1 MEAEEVSIRIL
12 SRSDI
17 ERAVSAREAVDAMRV
32 AFGEVSAG
40 QAVVPVRGHVE
51 SRRGIT
57 LLMPAFLGGS
67 GGLGAKIVS
76 VFPGNVAADQPMI
89 QGAVI
94 VMNVETGR
102 VRALLDGASLT
113 EIRTAAGSGLAT
125 ELLGDPAADVLA
137 AFGAGAQG
145 RAHIELLAACR
156 PLREI
161 RIVSV
166 PPEGAE
172 SLAAELTER
181 ASSLVPPE
189 GGAPPRIRAAATPAE
204 ALDGAGLVVTATTS
218 ETPVFSPEH
227 LESGA
232 HINAIGAF
240 QPHTREIP
248 EEIVTRARVIVDQRE
263 AIWEEAG
270 DLIIPVEAGIVG
282 RDVIDAELGEI
293 VNGQAPGGRGDHDFT
308 LFKSVGN
315 AAQDVAI
322 AEAALSKAEDL
333 GLGSVVPF

>member
-1 MEAEEVSIRIL
+1 MVIRIL

-17 ERAVSAREAVDAMRV
+17 ERAVTAKTAVDAMRI
-32 AFGEVSAG
+32 AFGELSGG

-51 SRRGIT
+51 SRHGIT

-76 VFPGNVAADQPMI
+76 VFPGNVSAGQPPI
-89 QGAVI
+89 QGAI
-94 VMNVETGR
+94 ILLDAETGCT
-102 VRALLDGASLT
+102 RALLDGTSLT

-125 ELLGDPAADVLA
+125 ELLADPAADVLA
-137 AFGAGAQG
+137 VFGAGAQG

-172 SLAAELTER
+172 ELAVALTER
-181 ASSLVPPE
+181 AASLVPPE
-189 GGAPPRIRAAATPAE
+189 GGSPPRIRAAATPAE
-204 ALDGAGLVVTATTS
+204 ALDGADLVVTATTS
-218 ETPVFSPEH
+218 EAPVFSLEH
-227 LESGA
+227 LEPGA

-248 EEIVTRARVIVDQRE
+248 EEIVARARVIVDQRE

-270 DLIIPVEAGIVG
+270 DLIIPVEKGVVG

-293 VNGQAPGGRGDHDFT
+293 VNGRVPGGRGDHDCT
-308 LFKSVGN
+308 LFKSVGS

-322 AEAALSKAEDL
+322 AEAALSRAEDL

>member
-1 MEAEEVSIRIL
+1 MTIRVL
-12 SRSDI
+12 ARSDI
-17 ERAVSAREAVDAMRV
+17 QQAVTARTAVDAMRV
-32 AFGEVSAG
+32 AFGEVSGG

-76 VFPGNVAADQPMI
+76 VFPGNISVGKPMI

-94 VMNVETGR
+94 VMDVESGR

-125 ELLGDPAADVLA
+125 ELLADPAADVLA

-172 SLAAELTER
+172 ELAAALTAR
-181 ASSLVPPE
+181 AESLVPPE

-204 ALDGAGLVVTATTS
+204 ALDGADLVVTATTS
-218 ETPVFSPEH
+218 ETPVFSPEL
-227 LESGA
+227 LEPGA

-248 EEIVTRARVIVDQRE
+248 EEVVTRSRVIVDQRE

-270 DLIIPVEAGIVG
+270 DLIIPVEKGVVG

-322 AEAALSKAEDL
+322 AEAALSRAEAL

>member
-1 MEAEEVSIRIL
+1 MKIRIL
-12 SRSDI
+12 SRGDI
-17 ERAVSAREAVDAMRV
+17 ERAVTAQDAVDSMRV
-32 AFGEVSAG
+32 AFGELSDG
-40 QAVVPVRGHVE
+40 GAVVPVRGHLE
-51 SRRGIT
+51 SRHGIT

-76 VFPGNVAADQPMI
+76 VFPGNASAGQPPI
-89 QGAVI
+89 QGAI
-94 VMNVETGR
+94 ILLDAETGR
-102 VRALLDGASLT
+102 VRALLDGTSLT

-125 ELLGDPAADVLA
+125 ELLADPAANVLA
-137 AFGAGAQG
+137 VFGAGAQG

-166 PPEGAE
+166 PPDGAE
-172 SLAAELTER
+172 KLAAALGGR
-181 ASSLVPPE
+181 APSLVPPE
-189 GGAPPRIRAAATPAE
+189 GGRPPRIRAAATPAE

-218 ETPVFSPEH
+218 ETPVFSPAH
-227 LESGA
+227 LEPGA

-248 EEIVTRARVIVDQRE
+248 GEIVARARVIVDQRE

-270 DLIIPVEAGIVG
+270 DLILPVEEGIVG
-282 RDVIDAELGEI
+282 RDVLDAELGEI
-293 VNGQAPGGRGDHDFT
+293 VNSRAPRGRGDYEFT

-322 AEAALSKAEDL
+322 AEAALSRAEAL
-333 GLGSVVPF
+333 GLGSFVPL

>member
-1 MEAEEVSIRIL
+1 VTIRIL
-12 SRSDI
+12 PRSDI
-17 ERAVSAREAVDAMRV
+17 ERAVTAPDAVNAMRV
-32 AFGEVSAG
+32 AFGEVSGG

-51 SRRGIT
+51 SRHGIT

-76 VFPGNVAADQPMI
+76 VFPGNVSAGQPPI
-89 QGAVI
+89 QGAI
-94 VMNVETGR
+94 ILLDAETGGP
-102 VRALLDGASLT
+102 RALLDGTSLT

-125 ELLGDPAADVLA
+125 ELLADPAAEVLA
-137 AFGAGAQG
+137 VFGAGAQG

-166 PPEGAE
+166 PPEGAVE
-172 SLAAELTER
+172 LAAALTER
-181 ASSLVPPE
+181 AASLVPPE
-189 GGAPPRIRAAATPAE
+189 GGGPPRIRAAATPAE
-204 ALDGAGLVVTATTS
+204 ALDGADLVVTATTS

-227 LESGA
+227 LEPGA

-248 EEIVTRARVIVDQRE
+248 EEIVARARVIVDQRE

-270 DLIIPVEAGIVG
+270 DLIIPVEKGIVG

-293 VNGQAPGGRGDHDFT
+293 VNGRAPVGRGDHDCT
-308 LFKSVGN
+308 LFKSVGS

-322 AEAALSKAEDL
+322 AEAALSRAEDI

>member
-1 MEAEEVSIRIL
+1 MAIRIL

-17 ERAVSAREAVDAMRV
+17 ERAVTAKTAVDAMRI
-32 AFGEVSAG
+32 AFGELSGG

-51 SRRGIT
+51 SRHGIT

-76 VFPGNVAADQPMI
+76 VFPGNVSAGQPPI
-89 QGAVI
+89 QGAI
-94 VMNVETGR
+94 ILLDAETGCA
-102 VRALLDGASLT
+102 RALLDGTSLT

-125 ELLGDPAADVLA
+125 ELLADSAADVLA
-137 AFGAGAQG
+137 VFGAGAQG

-172 SLAAELTER
+172 ELSTSLTARAAT
-181 ASSLVPPE
+181 LVPPE
-189 GGAPPRIRAAATPAE
+189 GGSPPRIRAAATPAE
-204 ALDGAGLVVTATTS
+204 ALDGADLVVTATTS

-227 LESGA
+227 LEPGA

-248 EEIVTRARVIVDQRE
+248 EEIVARARVIVDQRE

-270 DLIIPVEAGIVG
+270 DLIIPVEKGVVG

-293 VNGQAPGGRGDHDFT
+293 INGRTPGGRGDHDCT
-308 LFKSVGN
+308 LFKSVGS

-322 AEAALSKAEDL
+322 AEAALSRAEDL

>member
-1 MEAEEVSIRIL
+1 MEIRIL
-12 SRSDI
+12 SRRDI
-17 ERAVSAREAVDAMRV
+17 ERAVTAKTAVDAMRV
-32 AFGEVSAG
+32 AFGELSGG
-40 QAVVPVRGHVE
+40 QAVVPVRGHLE

-57 LLMPAFLGGS
+57 LLMPAFLDGS

-76 VFPGNVAADQPMI
+76 VFSGNVSTGQPPI
-89 QGAVI
+89 QGAI
-94 VMNVETGR
+94 ILLDAETGGT
-102 VRALLDGASLT
+102 RALLDGTSLT

-125 ELLGDPAADVLA
+125 ELLADPAADVLA
-137 AFGAGAQG
+137 VFGAGAQG

-172 SLAAELTER
+172 ELAAALTAR
-181 ASSLVPPE
+181 AASLVPP
-189 GGAPPRIRAAATPAE
+189 GGGTPPRIRAAATPAE
-204 ALDGAGLVVTATTS
+204 ALDGASLVVTATTS
-218 ETPVFSPEH
+218 ETPVFSAEL
-227 LESGA
+227 LEPGA

-240 QPHTREIP
+240 QPHTREVL
-248 EEIVTRARVIVDQRE
+248 EEIVARARVIVDQRE

-270 DLIIPVEAGIVG
+270 DLIIPVEKGIVG
-282 RDVIDAELGEI
+282 RDVIDAALGEI
-293 VNGQAPGGRGDHDFT
+293 VNGQSPGGRGDHDFT

-322 AEAALSKAEDL
+322 AEAALSRAEEL
-333 GLGSVVPF
+333 GLGAVVPF

>member
-1 MEAEEVSIRIL
+1 MSIRVL

-17 ERAVSAREAVDAMRV
+17 EGAVDAAAAVDAMRV
-32 AFGEVSAG
+32 AFGELSAG
-40 QAVVPVRGHVE
+40 RAVVPVRGQIE
-51 SRRGIT
+51 SAHGIT
-57 LLMPAFLGGS
+57 LIMPAFLGAS

-76 VFPGNVAADQPMI
+76 VFPDNPSLGEPPI

-94 VMNVETGR
+94 LLDAETGR
-102 VRALLDGASLT
+102 ARALLDGTSLT

-125 ELLGDPAADVLA
+125 ELLADPGADVLA
-137 AFGAGAQG
+137 VFGAGAQG
-145 RAHIELLAACR
+145 RAHIELLAATR

-172 SLAAELTER
+172 ELAAALTKR
-181 ASSLVPPE
+181 AHTLVPAD
-189 GGAPPRIRAAATPAE
+189 GGPTPRVRAAATPAE
-204 ALDGAGLVVTATTS
+204 ALEGAKLVVTATTS

-227 LESGA
+227 LEPGA
-232 HINAIGAF
+232 HVNAIGAF

-248 EEIVTRARVIVDQRE
+248 GEIVARARVVVDQAE

-270 DLIIPVEAGIVG
+270 DLIIPVEEGLVG
-282 RDVIDAELGEI
+282 RDVIHAELGEI
-293 VNGQAPGGRGDHDFT
+293 VNGDAAGGRAGFEFT
-308 LFKSVGN
+308 LFESVGN

-322 AEAALSKAEDL
+322 AETALARAQAL
-333 GLGSVVPF
+333 GLGTAVPF

>member
-1 MEAEEVSIRIL
+1 MGIRIL
-12 SRSDI
+12 SRSDVV
-17 ERAVSAREAVDAMRV
+17 RAVSAKEAVDAMRV
-32 AFGEVSAG
+32 AFGELSGG

-51 SRRGIT
+51 SRNGIT

-76 VFPGNVAADQPMI
+76 VFPGNLPIGQPMI

-94 VMNVETGR
+94 VMDVKTGR

-125 ELLGDPAADVLA
+125 ELLADPRADVLA

-172 SLAAELTER
+172 SLAAELTAR
-181 ASSLVPPE
+181 AESLVPPE
-189 GGAPPRIRAAATPAE
+189 GGAPPRIRAAATPPE
-204 ALDGAGLVVTATTS
+204 ALGGAGLVVTATTS

-227 LESGA
+227 LEPGA

-248 EEIVTRARVIVDQRE
+248 EETVLGARVIVDQRE

-270 DLIIPVEAGIVG
+270 DLIIPVEKGIVG

-293 VNGQAPGGRGDHDFT
+293 VNGRAPGGRGDHDFT

-322 AEAALSKAEDL
+322 AEAALSRAEDV

>member
-1 MEAEEVSIRIL
+1 MTIRIL

-17 ERAVSAREAVDAMRV
+17 ERAVTAQDAVNAMRV
-32 AFGEVSAG
+32 AFGEVSGG

-51 SRRGIT
+51 SRHGIT

-67 GGLGAKIVS
+67 RGLGAKIVS
-76 VFPGNVAADQPMI
+76 VFPENVSAGQPPI
-89 QGAVI
+89 QGAI
-94 VMNVETGR
+94 ILLDAETGR
-102 VRALLDGASLT
+102 TRALLDGTSLT

-125 ELLGDPAADVLA
+125 ELLADPAAEVLA
-137 AFGAGAQG
+137 VFGAGAQG

-156 PLREI
+156 RLSEI

-172 SLAAELTER
+172 ELAVALTAR

-189 GGAPPRIRAAATPAE
+189 GGSPPRIRAAATPAE

-227 LESGA
+227 LEPGA

-248 EEIVTRARVIVDQRE
+248 EAIIARARVIVDQRE

-270 DLIIPVEAGIVG
+270 DLIIPVEKGIVG

-293 VNGQAPGGRGDHDFT
+293 VNGQAPGGCGGRDFT

-322 AEAALSKAEDL
+322 AEAALRRAEDL

>member
-1 MEAEEVSIRIL
+1 MSIRVL
-12 SRSDI
+12 SRVDI
-17 ERAVSAREAVDAMRV
+17 ESAVDAAAAVDAMRV
-32 AFGEVSAG
+32 AFGEVSGG

-76 VFPGNVAADQPMI
+76 VFPGNLSIGQPMI

-94 VMNVETGR
+94 VMDVETGR

-125 ELLGDPAADVLA
+125 ELLADPAADVLA

-172 SLAAELTER
+172 ELAAALTER
-181 ASSLVPPE
+181 AASLVPPE

-218 ETPVFSPEH
+218 ETPVFSPEL
-227 LESGA
+227 LEPGA

-248 EEIVTRARVIVDQRE
+248 EEIVTRSRVIVDQRE

-270 DLIIPVEAGIVG
+270 DLIIPVEKGIVG
-282 RDVIDAELGEI
+282 RDVIDAELGEM
-293 VNGQAPGGRGDHDFT
+293 VNGQAPDGRRDHDFT

-322 AEAALSKAEDL
+322 AEAALSRAEDL

>member
-1 MEAEEVSIRIL
+1 MIRIL

-17 ERAVSAREAVDAMRV
+17 ERAVTAKTAVDAMRI
-32 AFGEVSAG
+32 AFGELSGG

-51 SRRGIT
+51 SRHGIT

-76 VFPGNVAADQPMI
+76 VFPGNVSAGQPPI
-89 QGAVI
+89 QGAI
-94 VMNVETGR
+94 ILLDAETGCT
-102 VRALLDGASLT
+102 RALLDGTSLT

-125 ELLGDPAADVLA
+125 ELLADPAADVLA
-137 AFGAGAQG
+137 VFGAGAQG

-172 SLAAELTER
+172 ELAVALTER
-181 ASSLVPPE
+181 AASLVPPE
-189 GGAPPRIRAAATPAE
+189 GGSPPRIRAAATPAE
-204 ALDGAGLVVTATTS
+204 ALDGADLVVTATTS
-218 ETPVFSPEH
+218 EAPVFSLEH
-227 LESGA
+227 LEPGA

-248 EEIVTRARVIVDQRE
+248 EEIVARARVIVDQRE

-270 DLIIPVEAGIVG
+270 DLIIPVEKGVVG

-293 VNGQAPGGRGDHDFT
+293 VNGRVPGGRGDHDCT
-308 LFKSVGN
+308 LFKSVGS

-322 AEAALSKAEDL
+322 AEAALSRAEDL

>member
-1 MEAEEVSIRIL
+1 VTIRIL
-12 SRSDI
+12 SRNDI
-17 ERAVSAREAVDAMRV
+17 ERAVSARDAVDAMRV
-32 AFGEVSAG
+32 AFGELSGG
-40 QAVVPVRGHVE
+40 QAVVPVRGHLD

-57 LLMPAFLGGS
+57 LLMPAFLNES

-76 VFPGNVAADQPMI
+76 VFPGNVAAGQPPI
-89 QGAVI
+89 QGAI
-94 VMNVETGR
+94 ILLDVETGR
-102 VRALLDGASLT
+102 TRALLDGTSLT

-125 ELLGDPAADVLA
+125 ELLADPAADVLEV
-137 AFGAGAQG
+137 FGAGAQG

-172 SLAAELTER
+172 ELAAALTER
-181 ASSLVPPE
+181 AQSLVPPE
-189 GGAPPRIRAAATPAE
+189 GAAPPRIRAAATPAE

-218 ETPVFSPEH
+218 ETPVFSPGL
-227 LESGA
+227 LEPGA

-248 EEIVTRARVIVDQRE
+248 EEIVARARVIVDQRE

-270 DLIIPVEAGIVG
+270 DLIIPVEKGIVG

-293 VNGQAPGGRGDHDFT
+293 VTGQVPRGRGDREFT

-322 AEAALSKAEDL
+322 AEAALSRAEEL

>member
-1 MEAEEVSIRIL
+1 MSEQAGIRVL
-12 SRSDI
+12 SRADVR
-17 ERAVSAREAVDAMRV
+17 RAATAKMAVDAMRV
-32 AFGEVSAG
+32 AFGELSGG
-40 QAVVPVRGHVE
+40 QAAVPVRGQLE

-57 LLMPAFLGGS
+57 LLMPAFLAGS

-76 VFPGNVAADQPMI
+76 VFPGNLDAGQPMI

-94 VMNVETGR
+94 VMDVETGR

-125 ELLGDPAADVLA
+125 EVLADPAADVLA
-137 AFGAGAQG
+137 VFGAGAQG

-166 PPEGAE
+166 PPDGAE
-172 SLAAELTER
+172 SLAVALREGAAAL
-181 ASSLVPPE
+181 APPR
-189 GGAPPRIRAAATPAE
+189 GGRPPRIRAAATPAE
-204 ALDGAGLVVTATTS
+204 ALEGAGLVVTATTS
-218 ETPVFSPEH
+218 ETPVFSPEL
-227 LESGA
+227 LEPGA

-248 EEIVTRARVIVDQRE
+248 EEIVSRARVIVDQRE

-270 DLIIPVEAGIVG
+270 DLIIPVERGVVG
-282 RDVIDAELGEI
+282 REVIDAELGEI
-293 VNGQAPGGRGDHDFT
+293 VNGDAPGGRGDFDYS

-322 AEAALSKAEDL
+322 AEAVLARAEEGD
-333 GLGSVVPF
+333 LGSVVPF